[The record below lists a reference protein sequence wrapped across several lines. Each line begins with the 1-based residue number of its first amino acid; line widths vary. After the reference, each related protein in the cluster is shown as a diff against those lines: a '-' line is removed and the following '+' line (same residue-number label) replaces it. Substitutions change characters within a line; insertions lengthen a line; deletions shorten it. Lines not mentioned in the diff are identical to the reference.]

1 MRFLSLATAALL
13 APAALGAV
21 IEPAV
26 RPRNRGFGCG
36 THEPTP
42 EELAATQEIAAMEV
56 AQGGALEARQT
67 VNVEVY
73 FHILASGT
81 SVADGYLTVHA
92 PSSPLFP
99 PFR

>member
-21 IEPAV
+21 IEPV

-42 EELAATQEIAAMEV
+42 EELAATQEIAALEA
-56 AQGGALEARQT
+56 AQGGAIEARQT
-67 VNVEVY
+67 VNVDVY

-92 PSSPLFP
+92 PPLVP
-99 PFR
+99 SCI